1 MVVCVHS
8 RFLVCTFLNFGRCAE
23 ASIARSLWTVR
34 RPTLLLWA
42 LWVLSAGCWAAEA
55 PTPSSVKPRP
65 TPSFCDQGCAIAD
78 LDGDG
83 CPDLAIARAE
93 VWSPSGFRY
102 RMDVTTC
109 VGLSSFSV
117 SAQRGALRITPRD
130 VDGDRDLDLV
140 VSSDLSFAPVGVWIN
155 DGHGVFIRGG
165 PSAYP
170 ETVWTGGFGIISQP
184 PDETFQ
190 TTVPQVSR
198 KWRNSSVGPS
208 FCNELAIKPVALALA
223 AVNTRS
229 GALRRPQTRG
239 PPFFLSQQ
247 PRSLAITKADDAT
260 DCGSGVSAGE
270 RSAPAVMH

>member
-1 MVVCVHS
+1 MVACVHS
-8 RFLVCTFLNFGRCAE
+8 RFLVPTFLNLGKCAE
-23 ASIARSLWTVR
+23 GSIARSLLTLR

-42 LWVLSAGCWAAEA
+42 LWVLSAACWASEA
-55 PTPSSVKPRP
+55 STPSAVEPRP

-93 VWSPSGFRY
+93 VWGPSGFRY
-102 RMDVTTC
+102 GIDVTTS

-117 SAQRGALRITPRD
+117 SAPRGPLRITPRD

-140 VSSDLSFAPVGVWIN
+140 VSSALSFAPVGVWIN
-155 DGHGVFIRGG
+155 DGHGVFIRGD

-190 TTVPQVSR
+190 TTVPQFSR

-208 FCNELAIKPVALALA
+208 FFNELAIKRVALVLA
-223 AVNTRS
+223 AVNPQS
-229 GALRRPQTRG
+229 GAPRRPQTRG
-239 PPFFLSQQ
+239 PPFF
-247 PRSLAITKADDAT
+247 PFPTTK
-260 DCGSGVSAGE
+260 VAGN
-270 RSAPAVMH
+270 H